1 MTRFVVFTH
10 RIYDSE
16 GYLIVMNVGGSVEQ
30 VDLSVFSAGKNE
42 LTVVTA
48 APNSRFDVG

>member
-1 MTRFVVFTH
+1 MNRELET
-10 RIYDSE
+10 E
-16 GYLIVMNVGGSVEQ
+16 GYMVVVNVAGMEQ
-30 VDLSVFSAGKNE
+30 RVDLSVFPTLNGN